1 MSVQKLPSHS
11 QDFSDWYNEI
21 IMRAELADTPPRVP
35 EQLRGFMVLRPYGY
49 ALWENLQ
56 AALDAMFKATG
67 HKNAYFPVLIPMSF
81 IAKEKDHVEG
91 FKPELAV
98 VTHGGGEELTE
109 PLVVRPTSETVIGH
123 MYAQWIRTYRDLPVL
138 INQWGSVLRWEKRT
152 RAFMRTAEFLW
163 QEGHTAHATEE
174 EAEAETLQM
183 LEIYRILAEDW
194 AAVPVLTG
202 RKSESEKF
210 AGALRTYTI
219 ESLMPDGRA
228 LQSGTSHN
236 LGQNFARAF
245 DIQYQDRDNTLKYCW
260 TTSWGL
266 SWRMLG
272 ALIGLHGDD
281 KGLKFPPKLA
291 PIQVVIVP
299 IYRSDE
305 ERAAVMGAVD
315 HLKTALSGVRL
326 EVDDR
331 EGLTPGFK
339 FNDWEM
345 RGVPIRIELGPR
357 DVAGR
362 VAVVARRDIPDKSGK
377 ESVGWDSLGETVQA
391 RLADIQAGLFRTAQ
405 ERRARM
411 TFTASSWDEFMS
423 LVPESGGFGF
433 IRAYWAGDDADE
445 AWVKQAAGGVT
456 IRAFPF
462 DQPTEPG
469 RCIRTGKETTQVA
482 VFARA
487 Y

>member
-1 MSVQKLPSHS
+1 MSVQKLPSHK
-11 QDFSDWYNEI
+11 DEFSDWYNEI

-49 ALWENLQ
+49 ALWEGLQ
-56 AALDAMFKATG
+56 GALDGMFKATG

-81 IAKEKDHVEG
+81 ISKEKEHVEG

-98 VTHGGGEELTE
+98 VTHGGGEELAE

-123 MYAQWIRTYRDLPVL
+123 MYAQWVRTYRDLPVL

-152 RAFMRTAEFLW
+152 RAFLRTAEFLW
-163 QEGHTAHATEE
+163 QEGHTAHASEE

-183 LEIYRILAEDW
+183 LEIYRTFAEDW
-194 AAVPVLTG
+194 GAVPVLTG

-219 ESLMPDGRA
+219 ESMMPDGRA

-236 LGQNFARAF
+236 LGQNFAKAF
-245 DIQYQDRDNTLKYCW
+245 EIQYQGRDNTLKYCW

-272 ALIGLHGDD
+272 AIIGIHGDD
-281 KGLKFPPKLA
+281 QGLKLPPRLA
-291 PIQVVIVP
+291 PTQVIFVP
-299 IYRSDE
+299 IWKSDE
-305 ERAAVMGAVD
+305 ERARVMQAAEA
-315 HLKTALSGVRL
+315 LKLGLPPGIRADIDTR
-326 EVDDR
+326 D
-331 EGLTPGFK
+331 GLTPGFK
-339 FNDWEM
+339 YNDWEM
-345 RGVPIRIELGPR
+345 RGVPLRVEVGPR
-357 DVAGR
+357 DVDKR
-362 VAVVARRDIPDKSGK
+362 QVVVARRDIPDKSGK
-377 ESVGWDSLGETVQA
+377 EFVSWDALADLIPA
-391 RLADIQAGLFRTAQ
+391 RLADIQAGLFARAKERQAQ
-405 ERRARM
+405 M
-411 TFTASSWDEFMS
+411 TRSVASWDEFVS
-423 LVPESGGFGF
+423 SIPESGGFGF
-433 IRAYWAGDDADE
+433 VRAYWDGDADAE
-445 AWVKQAAGGVT
+445 AEVKRETGAT

-469 RCIRTGKETTQVA
+469 RCIKTGRETTQVA
-482 VFARA
+482 LFARA

>member
-1 MSVQKLPSHS
+1 MSVQKLPSYS
-11 QDFSDWYNEI
+11 EAFSDWYSEI
-21 IMRAELADTPPRVP
+21 IMRAELADVPPRVP

-56 AALDAMFKATG
+56 SALDGMFKATG
-67 HKNAYFPVLIPMSF
+67 HKNAYFPVLIPLSF
-81 IAKEKDHVEG
+81 ISKEKEHVEG

-98 VTHGGGEELTE
+98 VTHGGGEELAE

-152 RAFMRTAEFLW
+152 RPFLRTAEFLW
-163 QEGHTAHATEE
+163 QEGHTAHASEE
-174 EAEAETLQM
+174 EAQAETLQM
-183 LEIYRILAEDW
+183 LDVYRTFAEDW

-202 RKSESEKF
+202 RKSDSEKF

-272 ALIGLHGDD
+272 ATIGIHGDD
-281 KGLKFPPKLA
+281 KGLKFPPRLA
-291 PIQVVIVP
+291 PTQVVIVP
-299 IYRSDE
+299 IWKSDD
-305 ERAAVMGAVD
+305 ERALVMAAAAQVRA
-315 HLKTALSGVRL
+315 ALPKDVRI

-339 FNDWEM
+339 YNDWEM
-345 RGVPIRIELGPR
+345 RGVPIRLELGPR
-357 DVAGR
+357 DVEKR
-362 VAVVARRDIPDKSGK
+362 HVVLARRDVADKSGK
-377 ESVGWDSLGETVQA
+377 EFVGWDQLAEVVPA
-391 RLADIQAGLFRTAQ
+391 RLDDIQASLFA
-405 ERRARM
+405 RAREKLALA
-411 TFTASSWDEFMS
+411 TWEVENYEEFKRK
-423 LVPESGGFGF
+423 LPETGGFGF
-433 IRAYWAGDDADE
+433 VRVYWAGTDEDE
-445 AWVKQAAGGVT
+445 AAVKRDTGAT
-456 IRAFPF
+456 IRAIPF
-462 DQPTEPG
+462 DQPDTPG
-469 RCIRTGKETTQVA
+469 RCFYTGQETTQVA
-482 VFARA
+482 IFARA

>member
-11 QDFSDWYNEI
+11 EDFSEWYNEI

-49 ALWENLQ
+49 AMWEQLQ
-56 AALDAMFKATG
+56 AALDGMFKATG

-81 IAKEKDHVEG
+81 ISKEKEHVEG
-91 FKPELAV
+91 FRPELAV
-98 VTHGGGEELTE
+98 VTVGGGEELAE

-123 MYAQWIRTYRDLPVL
+123 MYAQWVRTYRDLPIL

-152 RAFMRTAEFLW
+152 RAFLRTAEFLW
-163 QEGHTAHATEE
+163 QEGHTAHATAE

-183 LEIYRILAEDW
+183 LDIYRRAGEDW
-194 AAVPVLTG
+194 GAVPLLLG
-202 RKSESEKF
+202 LKSDSEKF
-210 AGALRTYTI
+210 AGAVRTYTI
-219 ESLMPDGRA
+219 ESMMPDGRA

-245 DIQYQDRDNTLKYCW
+245 DIQYQDRDNTLKHAW

-272 ALIGLHGDD
+272 AVIGIHGDD
-281 KGLKFPPKLA
+281 QGLKLPPRLA
-291 PIQVVIVP
+291 PIQVVVVP
-299 IYRSDE
+299 IWKTEDE
-305 ERAAVMGAVD
+305 QSAVMGAARQIVASLPKD
-315 HLKTALSGVRL
+315 VRVHL
-326 EVDDR
+326 DDR
-331 EGLTPGFK
+331 DGLTPGFK

-345 RGVPIRIELGPR
+345 RGVPLRIEIGPK
-357 DVAGR
+357 DVDKGQ
-362 VAVVARRDIPDKSGK
+362 VVLARRDIPGKPGK
-377 ESVGWDSLGETVQA
+377 EFIGWDALPTVVPA
-391 RLADIQAGLFRTAQ
+391 RLDAIQSSMFEAA
-405 ERRARM
+405 RAKMQAM
-411 TFTASSWDEFMS
+411 TRSVATYDEFKAS
-423 LVPESGGFGF
+423 IPETGGFGF
-433 IRAYWAGDDADE
+433 IRAYWAGDDEDE
-445 AWVKQAAGGVT
+445 ARVKRETGAT

-469 RCIRTGKETTQVA
+469 RCMLTGKETSRVA
-482 VFARA
+482 IFARA